1 MSDNYGQLKRY
12 ILIGVGVGIGV
23 AVLMILYHLITASM
37 SVQDEF
43 VDPTGFQITKEEVD
57 WNIPIWAMILVVLG
71 ALAIPLIIF
80 IAAAYGNYWWEAKI
94 SGVKISF
101 VQLIKMHLRGVS
113 RKMIIK
119 HLIRA
124 INAGLELNADDLVN
138 AALAEVDLEEV
149 IKIQIEG
156 NNAGVEVEF
165 SDLAKHF
172 LADVELAKVMDAMK
186 TAVSSGYELNFDFNE
201 LANHSLSK
209 VDVDRLVDAYLSA
222 KNADVDIDLSTLK
235 EHDLANGDIIK
246 TVDALIAALNS
257 GIPEITFE
265 DIAGIDLAGFDPEE
279 AVQMALVPRVIETD
293 GVMGHPKDGVQLIMK
308 VKVTLRA
315 FLRRLVGG
323 AGEDTVVARINE
335 ALVTEIGQASRHSDI
350 LQSPFELADRVE
362 VKKDELSVNTAYEI
376 LSIDVSNVDVGRDI
390 SASLRMEMAKTEAEI
405 AKTKS
410 IEADEKVKKAMAAA
424 FIDGNLTPKEYYNLQ
439 NTQADTDMR
448 KSMSEK
454 PHEDPKPPKE

>member
-1 MSDNYGQLKRY
+1 MAGSYDQLKRY
-12 ILIGVGVGIGV
+12 ILTGVGVGIGV
-23 AVLMILYHLITASM
+23 AVLLILYHLISASM

-43 VDPTGFQITKEEVD
+43 VDPTGFQLTQPEEE
-57 WNIPIWAMILVVLG
+57 WNIPMWGMIFIVLG
-71 ALAIPLIIF
+71 ALAIPLLIF
-80 IAAAYGNYWWEAKI
+80 IAAAYGNYWWEARI
-94 SGVKISF
+94 SGIRVTF
-101 VQLIKMHLRGVS
+101 VQLIKMHWRGVS
-113 RKMIIK
+113 RKMIIR
-119 HLIRA
+119 HLVKA
-124 INAGLELNADDLVN
+124 INSGLELNADDLVN
-138 AALAEVDLEEV
+138 AALAEVDLDRI

-165 SDLAKHF
+165 ADLSKHF
-172 LADVELAKVMDAMK
+172 LADVDLESVMEAMK

-209 VDVDRLVDAYLSA
+209 VDVGKLVDAYLSA
-222 KNADVDIDLSTLK
+222 KNGDVDITLTKLK

-257 GIPEITFE
+257 GIPDITFD
-265 DIAGIDLAGFDPEE
+265 DIAGIDLAGLDPEE
-279 AVQMALVPRVIETD
+279 AVKMAIVPRVIETD

-315 FLRRLVGG
+315 FLKRLVGG

-335 ALVTEIGQASRHSDI
+335 SLVTEIGHASRHSDI
-350 LQSPFELADRVE
+350 LQSPYELADRVE
-362 VKKDELSVNTAYEI
+362 VQKDKLSENTAYEI
-376 LSIDVSNVDVGRDI
+376 LSIDVSNIDVGRDV
-390 SASLRMEMAKTEAEI
+390 SASLRMEMARTEAEI

-424 FIDGNLTPKEYYNLQ
+424 FIDGNLTPKEYYNLL

-448 KSMSEK
+448 KSMSDK
-454 PHEDPKPPKE
+454 PHEDPKQTDK

>member
-1 MSDNYGQLKRY
+1 MEMPENYDQLKSF
-12 ILIGVGVGIGV
+12 ILKGIGV
-23 AVLMILYHLITASM
+23 IIGIAVLLILYHLISASW
-37 SVQDEF
+37 SVEGEF
-43 VDPTGFQITKEEVD
+43 VDPNGFQVKEEE
-57 WNIPIWAMILVVLG
+57 WNIPLWVMVFVVLG
-71 ALAIPLIIF
+71 AVAVPLIVF
-80 IAAAYGNYWWEAKI
+80 LVAAYGNFWWEAKV
-94 SGVKISF
+94 SGIRITF
-101 VQLIKMHLRGVS
+101 MQLIKMHLRGVS
-113 RKMIIK
+113 RRMIIK

-124 INAGLELNADDLVN
+124 INAGLELNPDDLVN
-138 AALAEVDLEEV
+138 AALAEVDLDRV

-165 SDLAKHF
+165 ADLTKHF
-172 LADVELAKVMDAMK
+172 LADVELEKVMDAMK
-186 TAVSSGYELNFDFNE
+186 TAVSSGFELNFDFNE

-222 KNADVDIDLSTLK
+222 KNGDVDIDLSKLK

-257 GIPEITFE
+257 GIPEVSFD
-265 DIAGIDLAGFDPEE
+265 DIAGIDLAGMDPEE
-279 AVQMALVPRVIETD
+279 AVQMALVPRVVETD

-315 FLRRLVGG
+315 YLRRLVGG
-323 AGEDTVVARINE
+323 AGEETVVARINE
-335 ALVTEIGQASRHSDI
+335 ALVTEIGQSLKHSDV

-362 VKKDELSVNTAYEI
+362 VRRDELSSNTAYEI
-376 LSIDVSNVDVGRDI
+376 LSIDVSNIDVGRDV

-405 AKTKS
+405 ARTRS

-424 FIDGNLTPKEYYNLQ
+424 FIDGNLTPKEYYNMQ
-439 NTQADTDMR
+439 NTKADTDMR

-454 PHEDPKPPKE
+454 PHQDSKRNE